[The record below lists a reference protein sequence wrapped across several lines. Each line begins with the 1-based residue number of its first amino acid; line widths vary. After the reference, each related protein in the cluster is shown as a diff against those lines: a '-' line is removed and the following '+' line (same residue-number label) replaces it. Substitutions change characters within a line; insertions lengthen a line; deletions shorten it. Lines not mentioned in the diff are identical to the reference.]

1 MVGVNLDHRSLALGD
16 LLTVAEVAALLKAK
30 VKTIRQWVY
39 QGKIP
44 CLKIN
49 GLLRFSKLGLESW
62 IAEQAGGRR

>member
-1 MVGVNLDHRSLALGD
+1 MLGVNLEHRSLALGD
-16 LLTVAEVAALLKAK
+16 LLTVSEVAALLKAK

-49 GLLRFSKLGLESW
+49 GLLRFSRLGLESW